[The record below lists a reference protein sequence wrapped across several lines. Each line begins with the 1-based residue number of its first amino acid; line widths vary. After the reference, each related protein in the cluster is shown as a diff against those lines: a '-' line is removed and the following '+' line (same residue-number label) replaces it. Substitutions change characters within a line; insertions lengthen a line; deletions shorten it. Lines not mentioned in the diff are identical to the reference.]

1 MKRKL
6 ACFGLGFALAEMFAA
21 YMPPLVIVPA
31 AALFIVLL
39 FLCWHRA
46 EKYPLLG
53 AVCGVAV
60 FGLFWVLAVRPTI
73 SWAGQTVQCEVTVQ
87 TDAEASYQEG
97 HLRGTLQVTK
107 CNGDATNFLVSC
119 GSFPA
124 GEPGE
129 CFTADFSLE
138 CLEDTPYLLYYKSRG
153 IYLQAEYQGDYAA
166 RPESRDVRFALF
178 RFREKLASM
187 LQRWMP
193 RTEGEL
199 EAALLLGDKSGLS
212 DSLQDV
218 FRTAGVS
225 HLLAVS
231 GLHVALLCGIF
242 SFGYRRRFWR
252 PLLLLRAGL
261 VLFYMILTGLPV
273 SVLRAGLVFLLA
285 LLGDFLL
292 QPHDLLTSTGVA
304 AVLIG
309 LQNGYAPCDVGFQL
323 SFCAVLGVQLAGQMI
338 RWEKDCLP
346 APKGRVGAC
355 LHSAVLWGAE
365 SIQVAFFASL
375 ATLPVLLA
383 HGLTTSGV
391 SVLTNLLVVWML
403 SFALQLGMAVLFLT
417 AIPFLEPLAHMAGLL
432 LSLWLHGL
440 IFLVTLCAQLPLAR
454 VDLPVRYT
462 ILVWATLAVLAILFW
477 RARKLIWYLPVAVA
491 GTLFSVWMGLYAQ
504 RDVVRMALVGASN
517 NPCVVCTQ
525 NGEAI
530 VFFRGGQSNLRAVR
544 DYLSDHALPEVRLV
558 VDLRQE
564 PSEIDFGG
572 LPCWEMEEQTVFQ
585 SQKVLDG
592 LQLDLYH
599 EGSGNLAVLGVG
611 TQHIAMMA
619 GNIRLSQPVVV
630 DVFCAAGAL
639 SDSVQANTIVYCTVN
654 PSWLESAEAEILY
667 YSSAEPVITIRPG
680 RSIIFS
686 EVDRIAV
693 Q

>member
-21 YMPPLVIVPA
+21 CMPPLVIVPA
-31 AALFIVLL
+31 AALSILLL

-53 AVCGVAV
+53 VVCGLVV
-60 FGLFWVLAVRPTI
+60 FVLFWWLAVYPITRR
-73 SWAGQTVQCEVTVQ
+73 AGQTVPCKVTVQ
-87 TDAEASYQEG
+87 TDAEPSYQDG
-97 HLRGTLQVTK
+97 HLRGTLQVTQ
-107 CNGDATNFLVSC
+107 CDGVAANFLVNC
-119 GSFPA
+119 DSFPA
-124 GEPGE
+124 SEPGE

-138 CLEDTPYLLYYKSRG
+138 ALEDTPYLLYYKSKG
-153 IYLQAEYQGDYAA
+153 VYLQAEYLGNYVPQ
-166 RPESRDVRFALF
+166 PESGDVKFALF

-187 LQRWMP
+187 FQRWMP
-193 RTEGEL
+193 RTEGAL
-199 EAALLLGDKSGLS
+199 ETALLLGDKSGLS

-252 PLLLLRAGL
+252 PLLLLRGAL
-261 VLFYMILTGLPV
+261 VLFYMILTGLPI

-285 LLGDFLL
+285 LLGDSLL
-292 QPHDLLTSTGVA
+292 QPNDLLTSTGVA

-323 SFCAVLGVQLAGQMI
+323 SFCAVLGVQLAGQAV
-338 RWEKDCLP
+338 RWEKNTLP
-346 APKGRVGAC
+346 VPSGRIGAC
-355 LHSAVLWGAE
+355 LHSVLVWGME

-391 SVLTNLLVVWML
+391 SVLSNLLVVWML
-403 SFALQLGMAVLFLT
+403 QFALQLGMAVLVLT

-440 IFLVTLCAQLPLAR
+440 IFLVTMCARLPLAQ

-462 ILVWATLAVLAILFW
+462 ILVWGTLAVLAVLFW
-477 RARKLIWYLPVAVA
+477 RARKLVWYLPVAVA
-491 GTLFSVWMGLYAQ
+491 GTLFSVCLGVYAQ
-504 RDVVRMALVGASN
+504 RDVVRIALVGASN

-525 NGEAI
+525 NGQAV

-544 DYLSDHALPEVRLV
+544 DYLSDRALPDVRLV

-564 PSEIDFGG
+564 PSELDFGDI
-572 LPCWEMEEQTVFQ
+572 PCWKMEEQSAFQ

-599 EGSGNLAVLGVG
+599 EGNGNLAVLGVG

-619 GNIRLSQPVVV
+619 GNIRLSQPVAV

-639 SDSVQANTIVYCTVN
+639 SDSVQANTIVYCTAN
-654 PSWLESAEAEILY
+654 PSWLERAEDEILY